1 MIRVASTAASSCC
14 EPLRQLLTA
23 YGIDNHV
30 LNAASLSIDRQ
41 ARRVKTDR
49 TDSMG

>member
-1 MIRVASTAASSCC
+1 MIRVSSTAVSSCC

-23 YGIDNHV
+23 HGIYNHV

-41 ARRVKTDR
+41 ARWVET
-49 TDSMG
+49 GH